1 MRWRTPQNNNRSR
14 CTTTESSTQTNQV
27 SLLRALL
34 PSGATYDTAALQ
46 LERQAA
52 ELSVALVDALQQASA
67 AANDAT
73 GRINNAIAVLEDAT
87 KAATPGEV
95 VRSDD
100 GTHSWVPDWSA
111 TAAASTI
118 GFMADSTKEGL
129 KAAALSTGDDLARG
143 IAGRLGPAGAALG
156 VIPAISNDI
165 EGGMDPTQA
174 VLTESTGAA
183 AGLALGSTLAQLRV
197 QLQPAARRDRSYRAW
212 ERLSDWWSVLQL
224 VQQPPS
230 AFLSFFNG
238 LGIEPVPR
246 HHLQTSSGVKCPETR
261 PIRSVTVFAPHTKRR
276 GRNASKERNSSPP
289 LL

>member
-1 MRWRTPQNNNRSR
+1 MSPGVSAVKSWNPDALRATADALDALVDELDDRMKGLLNDQDALAEQWKGNAANAAALRVVHERSLGSAIAGASCRSPTPTASARRWPKAPGCTCVRWRTPQNNNRSR

-118 GFMADSTKEGL
+118 GFMADSTKEG
-129 KAAALSTGDDLARG
+129 
-143 IAGRLGPAGAALG
+143 
-156 VIPAISNDI
+156 
-165 EGGMDPTQA
+165 
-174 VLTESTGAA
+174 
-183 AGLALGSTLAQLRV
+183 
-197 QLQPAARRDRSYRAW
+197 
-212 ERLSDWWSVLQL
+212 
-224 VQQPPS
+224 
-230 AFLSFFNG
+230 
-238 LGIEPVPR
+238 
-246 HHLQTSSGVKCPETR
+246 
-261 PIRSVTVFAPHTKRR
+261 
-276 GRNASKERNSSPP
+276 
-289 LL
+289 